1 MRLVFLVQAL
11 FLTSTPYFDASVF
24 KPFPAV
30 TSCDIDGKAVW
41 LLPTL
46 FDARSKSHGFLTS
59 MGPAPIKKASQDELS
74 SGHGENVWRR
84 SLSMRLVFLVQSTSD
99 DDINGAPLHM
109 LENASRTFT
118 VAMLDVT
125 VRTAAGTNILR
136 EIPVL
141 QDLPADMILGA
152 DFLLA
157 EDVQITINRC
167 HRDHRPSSIGAMEV
181 PPTTLR
187 VKPPHGPLT
196 LDCVF
201 SRYEAIFADTTADL
215 PGQDLLYFFRVRANA
230 LFRPSS
236 AHSTSARRCF
246 TVALR
251 E

>member
-1 MRLVFLVQAL
+1 
-11 FLTSTPYFDASVF
+11 
-24 KPFPAV
+24 
-30 TSCDIDGKAVW
+30 
-41 LLPTL
+41 
-46 FDARSKSHGFLTS
+46 

-84 SLSMRLVFLVQSTSD
+84 SLSMRLVFLVQEIFVAPQSSGPRNAFILGFSEKSTSD